1 MDSIFFKAIKLLKL
15 HPHCIGSFS
24 KREEYENQWNLFHTV

>member
-1 MDSIFFKAIKLLKL
+1 MDSIFFKVIKLLKL